1 VALFKNPLEKARAD
15 LFIYLGGERGLSP
28 LTLDAY
34 GEDLEYFLV
43 YCSHAG
49 MSAPDELTREHVSNF
64 LVMRS
69 GAGDSAKTLAR
80 RLSAIRVFFRFLV
93 REGDIQKNPCE
104 HIESIRLPRHLP
116 KARELMVVEVLL
128 QAPYKLL
135 EELRQKKEIRPYK
148 EVELHRD
155 GAALELCY
163 SAGLRATELCTMTV
177 GQLDLHIGFLR
188 VKGKRGRERVLP
200 LGELA
205 LKKLADYLRLR
216 LKATLSPGS
225 PLFLSRKKG
234 GAITR
239 IAFWQMVKRYAQK
252 IDVGISPHVIRHSF
266 ATHLLEGGADIKT
279 VQTLLGH
286 AQPSTTQIYTR
297 VKDKRL
303 KEVIEKHHPGA

>member
-1 VALFKNPLEKARAD
+1 MAIFKTALEKALAD

-28 LTLDAY
+28 LTLSAY
-34 GEDLEYFLV
+34 RQDLEYFLE
-43 YCSHAG
+43 YCSLEG
-49 MSAPDELTREHVSNF
+49 MSAPDEVTREHINNF
-64 LVMRS
+64 LLMRS
-69 GAGDSAKTLAR
+69 GSGDSAKTLAR

-116 KARELMVVEVLL
+116 KARELMVVEALL

-135 EELRQKKEIRPYK
+135 EELSQKKEIRPHK
-148 EVELHRD
+148 EQELHRD

-163 SAGLRATELCTMTV
+163 SAGLRATELCAMTV

-205 LKKLADYLRLR
+205 LKKLGDYLRLR
-216 LKATLSPGS
+216 PEATRSPGS
-225 PLFLSRKKG
+225 PLFVSKKG

-286 AQPSTTQIYTR
+286 VRPSTTQIYTR